1 MSLSSE
7 KETIGTGE
15 PVRLWVWGAGVEP
28 DSWNLELGGAGSVS
42 LQSVRE
48 VESWTELIELTVV
61 GGGDGEVTVS
71 ASMVCEKPGDGGDS
85 LTLTVLPAGPAP
97 QPTADF
103 CTTHLSLSD
112 QQVAVGDE
120 FHVWFVGAGTEQR
133 SWELRMEG
141 GGSARV
147 VGTRALDPEYVEWK
161 LEAVEAGTVRLTGA
175 MNCVGGG
182 GAVSAADAVIAE
194 RDGGFGTTPDTT
206 QDDGLMGGSDGRQ
219 PDGWGT
225 TAVIQIVLMAAL
237 LVVLVVLV
245 YVMIRRR

>member
-1 MSLSSE
+1 
-7 KETIGTGE
+7 
-15 PVRLWVWGAGVEP
+15 VEP
-28 DSWNLELGGAGSVS
+28 DSWNLELDGAGSVS

-112 QQVAVGDE
+112 QQVWVGDE
-120 FHVWFVGAGTEQR
+120 FHVWFVGAGTEPG

-161 LEAVEAGTVRLTGA
+161 LEAVEVGTVRLTGA

-194 RDGGFGTTPDTT
+194 RDGGSGTTPDTT
-206 QDDGLMGGSDGRQ
+206 QDDGLMGGSQ

-237 LVVLVVLV
+237 LVVLVLLA